1 MRGLDGLYIVSADI
15 VEVAPA
21 YDTNAELTTMAAAD
35 VGARSFDF
43 GCGFPDESSYLPP
56 PLNILPDTVLTLA
69 QTINVGPLRSPER
82 DGEDALRKD
91 CGCGC

>member
-35 VGARSFDF
+35 VGDRNFDF
-43 GCGFPDESSYLPP
+43 GCGFPDESPYLPP
-56 PLNILPDTVLTLA
+56 SSFFPNTVFILA
-69 QTINVGPLRSPER
+69 QTIIVGPLRSPER

-91 CGCGC
+91 RCCGC